1 MAFHVAERCNMKI
14 LVITSS
20 IDYTV
25 DYIISNYTKVDFYR
39 VNIDMF
45 DRYRL
50 LISPDGWSI
59 ESDSGKILSDQVK
72 SIYYRKPMLPYL
84 GQFEMPYRTMIGQD
98 IISTINGIADAFDGL
113 VLTRPSVLRKTENK
127 VYQMQKLRKCQIPF
141 PASLIGNVPDMD
153 FGLEARDKII
163 KPLTQGKLDLGDK
176 FEFFQT
182 SVLTNP
188 VGDISLTPI
197 YLQEMV
203 KKAYEVRIT
212 CLDKYLWPVRI
223 DSSDPIDWRK
233 STAKNRYEL
242 IDVPDHIREM
252 CQNVLKEFGLWFGA
266 FDFIVTPDD
275 EWIFLEVNP
284 NGQWLW
290 LENLLNLDMS
300 KRLVEFLNRGVFS

>member
-153 FGLEARDKII
+153 FGLEARNKII

>member
-1 MAFHVAERCNMKI
+1 MKI

-50 LISPDGWSI
+50 LISRDGWSI